1 MAARKTGA
9 SYAQRIPVK
18 HLRDDR
24 AKISGPPIL
33 PAHAFWDNIRPDL
46 TGATLID
53 FNLVSGAM
61 ADANCGQ

>member
-1 MAARKTGA
+1 MTE
-9 SYAQRIPVK
+9 P
-18 HLRDDR
+18 
-24 AKISGPPIL
+24 KISSPPIL